1 VFNAIKIRAA
11 LALAGSLAVLA
22 PIRGLAQERAGES
35 RATVVF
41 SLAPTPEPQS
51 VFPSLRDAWNTR
63 EAFLSASPSVRLDP
77 VTVRN
82 FSFAAAGR
90 DFLSDAVRIWTYPF
104 DIKSGDLVPIG
115 LIAVTAA
122 VLISNDRNFNG
133 IMTRNVVDGDGD
145 DKFSPLM
152 SQMGSYGAW
161 GTVGAF
167 LAFGALAKDNKAMET
182 AGLAASAML
191 QTELVIHVG
200 KMISGRLRP
209 GSEGALDTWA
219 GPAGFFKS
227 GQSPSYDSFP
237 SGHTA
242 TAFSL
247 ATVVAMQY
255 SGHTWA
261 PIAAYAIAAGVGFS
275 RLSGNHHWLSDVVI
289 GGVVGHLI
297 ARTVVKNYRKR
308 HGIQPILAVGRG
320 GVTVGASYE
329 FR

>member
-1 VFNAIKIRAA
+1 MKIRIAVA
-11 LALAGSLAVLA
+11 LAIGLAVLG
-22 PIRGLAQERAGES
+22 PIRCLAQEPAGES
-35 RATVVF
+35 RATVIF

-51 VFPSLRDAWNTR
+51 VFLSLRDAGDAR
-63 EAFLSASPSVRLDP
+63 EAFLPASPSARLDP

-90 DFLSDAVRIWTYPF
+90 DLLSDALQIWTYPF
-104 DIKSGDLVPIG
+104 HIKSGDLVPIG

-122 VLISNDRNFNG
+122 VLIPNDRNFNG

-152 SQMGSYGAW
+152 SQMGSYGAL

-167 LAFGALAKDNKAMET
+167 LAFGVLARDNKAVET

-219 GPAGFFKS
+219 GPAGYLKS

-242 TAFSL
+242 AAFSL

-255 SGHTWA
+255 SDHTWVS
-261 PIAAYAIAAGVGFS
+261 IAAYTVAAGVGFS

-308 HGIQPILAVGRG
+308 HGIQPIVSVGPG
-320 GVTVGASYE
+320 GVAVGASYE
-329 FR
+329 FH

>member
-1 VFNAIKIRAA
+1 MKIRIAVA
-11 LALAGSLAVLA
+11 LAIGFAVLV
-22 PIRGLAQERAGES
+22 PIRGLAQEPVGES
-35 RATVVF
+35 RATVIF
-41 SLAPTPEPQS
+41 SLAPTPETQP
-51 VFPSLRDAWNTR
+51 VFPSLRDAWNTP
-63 EAFLSASPSVRLDP
+63 EAFVPARPSARLDP
-77 VTVRN
+77 ITNRN
-82 FSFAAAGR
+82 FSFATAGR
-90 DFLSDAVRIWTYPF
+90 DFLRDAVQIWTYPF
-104 DIKSGDLVPIG
+104 HIKSGDLVPIG
-115 LIAVTAA
+115 LIAATAA
-122 VLISNDRNFNG
+122 ALIPNDRSFNG
-133 IMTRNVVDGDGD
+133 IMTRNVVDGDKD
-145 DKFSPLM
+145 DSFSPLM

-167 LAFGALAKDNKAMET
+167 LAFGALARDNKAVET

-255 SGHTWA
+255 SDHAWV
-261 PIAAYAIAAGVGFS
+261 PITAYAVAAGVGFS

-308 HGIQPILAVGRG
+308 HGIQPLLAVGPG
-320 GVTVGASYE
+320 GVAVGASYA
-329 FR
+329 FNR

>member
-1 VFNAIKIRAA
+1 
-11 LALAGSLAVLA
+11 
-22 PIRGLAQERAGES
+22 
-35 RATVVF
+35 
-41 SLAPTPEPQS
+41 
-51 VFPSLRDAWNTR
+51 
-63 EAFLSASPSVRLDP
+63 
-77 VTVRN
+77 
-82 FSFAAAGR
+82 
-90 DFLSDAVRIWTYPF
+90 
-104 DIKSGDLVPIG
+104 
-115 LIAVTAA
+115 
-122 VLISNDRNFNG
+122 
-133 IMTRNVVDGDGD
+133 
-145 DKFSPLM
+145 
-152 SQMGSYGAW
+152 
-161 GTVGAF
+161 
-167 LAFGALAKDNKAMET
+167 
-182 AGLAASAML
+182 
-191 QTELVIHVG
+191 
-200 KMISGRLRP
+200 
-209 GSEGALDTWA
+209 LDTWA

-255 SGHTWA
+255 SDHAWA

-308 HGIQPILAVGRG
+308 HGIQPILAVGPG